1 MDELELEAPKLNG
14 GEGRKARE
22 RARPSSTGVLSR
34 TTYLHGK
41 RERTYMSIQRS
52 GNLSP
57 RLSKI
62 LLSVFREQD
71 GEGGFLGES
80 SSRVVVGGEGLDL
93 PL

>member
-1 MDELELEAPKLNG
+1 
-14 GEGRKARE
+14 
-22 RARPSSTGVLSR
+22 
-34 TTYLHGK
+34 
-41 RERTYMSIQRS
+41 MSIQRP

-57 RLSKI
+57 SLPEV

-80 SSRVVVGGEGLDL
+80 SSRVVVGGERLDL